1 MTPRPAHEGSNIHAT
16 AVVIGTRGVLI
27 AGPSGS
33 GKTMLALELVR
44 RAQAAC
50 RFGRL
55 VADDRVWVAA
65 NAGRLLCRAPREIAG
80 LAEVRGFRPAPVPHV
95 GAAVIDL
102 LVRLVPAAQAPRM
115 ADDAAETIAGCDLP
129 RLDLPERHCIA
140 AALAIEAWLSAC
152 GRSQAPG

>member
-1 MTPRPAHEGSNIHAT
+1 MTPAPGHDASNIHAT

-33 GKTMLALELVR
+33 GKSTLALELAR
-44 RAQAAC
+44 RAEAAG

-65 NAGRLLCRAPREIAG
+65 KAGRLVCRAPREIAG
-80 LAEVRGFRPAPVPHV
+80 LAEVRGFGPAPVPHV

-102 LVRLVPAAQAPRM
+102 FVRLVPAAQAPRL
-115 ADDAAETIAGCDLP
+115 ADDASETIADCDLP

-140 AALAIEAWLSAC
+140 AALAIEAWLSV
-152 GRSQAPG
+152 